1 MDDQEEE
8 AQKIWETNIDREIY
22 IDNPNEVSD
31 KLTLIDSGTVL

>member
-1 MDDQEEE
+1 MDDQEE
-8 AQKIWETNIDREIY
+8 AQEIWETNIDREIY

>member
-1 MDDQEEE
+1 MDDQEE